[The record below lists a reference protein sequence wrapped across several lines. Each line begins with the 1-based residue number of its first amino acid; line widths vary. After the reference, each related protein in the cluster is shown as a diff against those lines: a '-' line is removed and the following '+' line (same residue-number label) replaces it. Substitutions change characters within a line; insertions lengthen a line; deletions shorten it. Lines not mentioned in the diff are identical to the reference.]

1 MSTTGWLVLGVFI
14 LSLVAGF
21 WLGYVKLMGK
31 SFLPQSAAFPKLNN
45 MKGVWFLGAIGA
57 VVLAVAVWLYRD
69 TITDTSFGWRFIIA
83 GFAVIVAWRLTK
95 AKKLNWA
102 TSLLGLLLVLFLV
115 NILASNVG
123 KVAAGTLTS
132 AEAEVDTGSFS
143 FGSSCTGVNKV
154 EKRAFTLKMG
164 CSTLLDIPG
173 LEEEDYGFLATDSR
187 FDGLINKYVKIVRL
201 TQPGPGNDQWE
212 FTPKEGTFPGGAD
225 EMPIK
230 VTSNQAQAADPAAEA
245 TAVFFR

>member
-1 MSTTGWLVLGVFI
+1 MFIAFIIVAVIGGVIFLWRHKAKLPSFNSLGV
-14 LSLVAGF
+14 AMPPY
-21 WLGYVKLMGK
+21 WK
-31 SFLPQSAAFPKLNN
+31 
-45 MKGVWFLGAIGA
+45 LGAGILAA
-57 VVLAVAVWLYRD
+57 VIAAGLVWWYWD

-102 TSLLGLLLVLFLV
+102 TSLLGLLVFLFFV
-115 NILASNVG
+115 NVLASNVG
-123 KVAAGTLTS
+123 KVAAETVTS
-132 AEAEVDTGSFS
+132 AEAGVDTGSFS

-187 FDGLINKYVKIVRL
+187 FYGLINKYVKIVRL

-230 VTSNQAQAADPAAEA
+230 VTSNQAQAADPATEA
-245 TAVFFR
+245 AGADILFGTYATK